1 MQIIYA
7 LFLIPFVWTI
17 KGLCIGI
24 SIVDLIFKIK
34 FLDLL
39 LNKIHNI
46 HYLFSILLIATTLI
60 IIMPVLIPLV
70 IVFMFIGIFIGVFY
84 LFIFLCYDTELKIK

>member
-7 LFLIPFVWTI
+7 LFLIPFVWAI

-24 SIVDLIFKIK
+24 SIIDLIFKIK
-34 FLDLL
+34 FFDLL

-46 HYLFSILLIATTLI
+46 HYSFSILLIVTTLI